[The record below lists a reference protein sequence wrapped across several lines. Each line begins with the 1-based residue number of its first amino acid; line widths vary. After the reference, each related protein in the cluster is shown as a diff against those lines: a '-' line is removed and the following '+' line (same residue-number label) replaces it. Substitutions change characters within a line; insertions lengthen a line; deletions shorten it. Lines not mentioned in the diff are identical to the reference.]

1 MNRYLIGER
10 QMARSGAKI
19 GLSADLFDTH
29 GGPMFGTAPL
39 SLLSEAGL
47 AWDILPTPEGQLP
60 PSAFTD
66 YEALLIGGSRV
77 SDAELSKESGRLR
90 VIARNG
96 VGYDAV
102 DTAALD
108 RRGILLT
115 NTPIP
120 VRNAVATTAVAFILA
135 LSLRLPLKSRLARE
149 GRWAERADYIGLS
162 GRTLGIVGLG
172 GIGRELVRLVQPYG
186 MAILAADPH
195 VDPASAA
202 QAGATLCSLEDL
214 LERSDVVVIACLL
227 GDSTRHLLNAERM
240 RLMKP
245 TAYLI
250 NVARGP
256 IVDEAALIAALQE
269 ERIAGAALDV
279 FEQEPPDPT
288 NPLLTMDNVI
298 VTAHTAGVTHE
309 ARANMGKIAAEQVL
323 DALDGKPVTR
333 IVNPQVWPDYAKRFE
348 RTFGFAP
355 QR

>member
-60 PSAFTD
+60 PSAFAD

-298 VTAHTAGVTHE
+298 VTAHCLCWTDSFLDAV
-309 ARANMGKIAAEQVL
+309 ARDAISGITNVL
-323 DALDGKPVTR
+323 DGRWPAFV
-333 IVNPQVWPDYAKRFE
+333 VNKEVKTHARVKSWMLEA
-348 RTFGFAP
+348 
-355 QR
+355 

>member
-1 MNRYLIGER
+1 
-10 QMARSGAKI
+10 
-19 GLSADLFDTH
+19 
-29 GGPMFGTAPL
+29 
-39 SLLSEAGL
+39 
-47 AWDILPTPEGQLP
+47 
-60 PSAFTD
+60 
-66 YEALLIGGSRV
+66 
-77 SDAELSKESGRLR
+77 
-90 VIARNG
+90 
-96 VGYDAV
+96 
-102 DTAALD
+102 
-108 RRGILLT
+108 
-115 NTPIP
+115 
-120 VRNAVATTAVAFILA
+120 
-135 LSLRLPLKSRLARE
+135 
-149 GRWAERADYIGLS
+149 
-162 GRTLGIVGLG
+162 
-172 GIGRELVRLVQPYG
+172 

-298 VTAHTAGVTHE
+298 VTAHCLCWTDSF
-309 ARANMGKIAAEQVL
+309 L
-323 DALDGKPVTR
+323 DA
-333 IVNPQVWPDYAKRFE
+333 
-348 RTFGFAP
+348 AP
-355 QR
+355 ETPYPASPTCWTVAGLRLL